1 MKCEDKKI
9 LEKRKN
15 TLFYDNYKNVYSAI
29 YWAIELK
36 NLIQNN
42 PIIDQTAEKFVK
54 KYTSDYFRIDKAYSC
69 SFSTS

>member
-1 MKCEDKKI
+1 MYLINNFESLKCEDKKI

-54 KYTSDYFRIDKAYSC
+54 KICIRLLQD
-69 SFSTS
+69 